1 MSVDS
6 RSGDDGDD
14 VGRDGS
20 RNSDVM
26 VVEMV
31 EVVVVVLVDHK
42 RIGIKA
48 LGNKISRSRSQSEDR
63 K

>member
-14 VGRDGS
+14 VGRDGG

-42 RIGIKA
+42 RTGIKA